1 MRRHG
6 FTLVEVMTVI
16 LIIAF
21 GLMPIIGLL
30 SSAARQEAL
39 DESVVLAQGMAL
51 RLTEATREEL
61 QRAGFTRLERT
72 GGPDAVPLAPGKFT
86 WELTT
91 EPVDPEAYLWRVL
104 VKIRWELP
112 TDRQPEPS
120 HAYALETLVS
130 RPEAAFTGSYP
141 YRRGGGH

>member
-1 MRRHG
+1 MSRRA

-21 GLMPIIGLL
+21 GLMPIITLL
-30 SSAARQEAL
+30 SSASRQEAL
-39 DESVVLAQGMAL
+39 DESVVLAQGIAF

-61 QRAGFTRLERT
+61 LRAGFSRLERT
-72 GGPDAVPLAPGKFT
+72 GGPDAVPLAPGKFS

-91 EPVDPEAYLWRVL
+91 DPVDPEAFLWRIQ
-104 VKIRWELP
+104 VKVRWQLP
-112 TDRQPEPS
+112 TDRQPEAS
-120 HAYALETLVS
+120 HAYQLETLVS
-130 RPEAAFTGSYP
+130 RPESAFTGSYP